1 MTVKTLIFIRNGYI
15 SIEANM
21 PDITDRVLS
30 KLEAISGTDEV
41 RKDLDLDLYGE
52 KILDSFGTVELIVAL
67 SDELGIELSPGQV
80 DRLSWATPRKIIAD
94 LERRLPK

>member
-1 MTVKTLIFIRNGYI
+1 
-15 SIEANM
+15 M
-21 PDITDRVLS
+21 PNITDRVLK

-67 SDELGIELSPGQV
+67 SDELGIELSPGQI
-80 DRLSWATPRKIIAD
+80 DRQAWATPRKIIAD
-94 LERRLPK
+94 LEERLSK

>member
-1 MTVKTLIFIRNGYI
+1 
-15 SIEANM
+15 M
-21 PDITDRVLS
+21 PALTEIVLS

-52 KILDSFGTVELIVAL
+52 KILDSFGTVELIVSL

-80 DRLSWATPRKIIAD
+80 DRLVWATPRKIIAD
-94 LERRLPK
+94 LEARLSR